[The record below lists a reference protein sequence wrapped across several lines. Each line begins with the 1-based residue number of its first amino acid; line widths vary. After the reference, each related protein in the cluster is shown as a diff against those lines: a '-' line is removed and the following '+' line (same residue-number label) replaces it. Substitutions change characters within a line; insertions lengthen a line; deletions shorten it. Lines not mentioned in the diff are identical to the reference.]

1 MSILADSFR
10 SNPHLI
16 CLFSAFSSFPALFKV
31 ALSTFSSYSNA
42 LPFNDTTA
50 GKRTTILKMVCFLG
64 IFFSHHH
71 YFRIGVPQVLNLD
84 TVAANIDV
92 DPLGLDSF
100 SVDSFDKLALS
111 ESHKPFMTSGRKVK
125 EEDKLVLF
133 LRRLLKDA
141 LVSSTMAYEFEASP
155 SSEFCF
161 VHLLIQY
168 FPVL

>member
-1 MSILADSFR
+1 
-10 SNPHLI
+10 
-16 CLFSAFSSFPALFKV
+16 
-31 ALSTFSSYSNA
+31 
-42 LPFNDTTA
+42 
-50 GKRTTILKMVCFLG
+50 MVCFLG
-64 IFFSHHH
+64 LFFSHNH
-71 YFRIGVPQVLNLD
+71 YFRIGVPQVSNLD

-111 ESHKPFMTSGRKVK
+111 GSHKPFMTSDGKVK